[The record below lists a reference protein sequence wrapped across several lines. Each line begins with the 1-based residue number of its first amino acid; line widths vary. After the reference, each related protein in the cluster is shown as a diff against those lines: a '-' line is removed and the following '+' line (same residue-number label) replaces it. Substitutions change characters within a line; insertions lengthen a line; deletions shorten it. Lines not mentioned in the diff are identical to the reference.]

1 MATTQARAILSAG
14 LVSLNLYSEQTN
26 SWSGFGDA
34 IDADKF
40 EITPEFEEKVSTSR
54 SHLDYGQARASV
66 IIPKPTQI
74 NIELSAASSQA
85 LAMQFQGLV
94 EAASQAAGN
103 QSAQPL
109 LVGAPGIWQNLGK
122 RQIFDAGFLVTDSAA
137 STTYDIGTHYEVDW
151 LRGEIR
157 FLPVAG
163 APAAGDEV
171 KVSMQWLALK
181 EDIILGGRVAQV
193 RCGLRFSGKNVVD
206 ASPLRVDVHECVLG
220 ASGGFDFLAQDFNP
234 ISLSGKIIIP
244 AGKTEGYEMR
254 LLTG

>member
-14 LVSLNLYSEQTN
+14 LVSLNLYNEQTQ
-26 SWSGFGDA
+26 SWSGFADA

-40 EITPEFEEKVSTSR
+40 EIKPEFEEKVSESR

-74 NIELSAASSQA
+74 SIDLSAASSQA

-94 EAASQAAGN
+94 EAASQGAGSVN
-103 QSAQPL
+103 AQTL
-109 LVGAPGIWQNLGK
+109 LVGTPGVWQSLGK
-122 RQIFDAGFLVTDSAA
+122 RQIFDAGFGVTDATG
-137 STTYDIGTHYEVDW
+137 STTYEADTHYEVDW

-171 KVSMQWLALK
+171 KISMQWLALK
-181 EDIILGGRVAQV
+181 EKIILGGRIAQL
-193 RCGLRFSGKNVVD
+193 RCGLRFTGKNIID
-206 ASPLRVDVHECVLG
+206 NAPLRVDVHECVLG

-244 AGKTEGYEMR
+244 AGKTEGYEIR
-254 LLTG
+254 LLDN